1 MSDAKHTADA
11 NTVSANAEEFVTFEI
26 DGRLFGAPVGEIND
40 VFALHGLTPVP
51 LARADVAG
59 LMNLRGRIITVIDAR
74 RRLGLPCRKDG
85 YKSAMAIGI
94 ERDGE
99 SYGLIVDSLGEVLRL
114 QPEQFEENPVN
125 LDESWRTVCRGVYRL
140 KKGLLL
146 ALDMNRMLDAPSSAI
161 AAAA

>member
-1 MSDAKHTADA
+1 MRET
-11 NTVSANAEEFVTFEI
+11 SAAAPASGEEFVTFEI
-26 DGRLFGAPVGEIND
+26 AGRLFGAPVSEVND

-51 LARADVAG
+51 LARTDVAG

-74 RRLGLPCRKDG
+74 RRLGLATSEGG
-85 YKSAMAIGI
+85 YKNAMAIGI

-99 SYGLIVDSLGEVLRL
+99 SYGLIVDALGEVLRL
-114 QPEQFEENPVN
+114 EPEQFEENPVN
-125 LDESWRTVCRGVYRL
+125 LDEAWRTACRGVYRL

-146 ALDMNRMLDAPSSAI
+146 ALDMNRMLDAPSSVN

>member
-1 MSDAKHTADA
+1 MTQD
-11 NTVSANAEEFVTFEI
+11 SAAAAGEEFVTFEI
-26 DGRLFGAPVGEIND
+26 AGRLFGAPVSEIND

-51 LARADVAG
+51 LARQDVAG

-74 RRLGLPCRKDG
+74 KRLGLPPKVDAT
-85 YKSAMAIGI
+85 KTAMAIGI
-94 ERDGE
+94 EREGE
-99 SYGLIVDSLGEVLRL
+99 SYGLIVDMLGEVLRL
-114 QPEQFEENPVN
+114 EPEQFEDNPVN

-146 ALDMNRMLDAPSSAI
+146 ALDMSRMLDAPNAL

>member
-1 MSDAKHTADA
+1 MSHDSA
-11 NTVSANAEEFVTFEI
+11 SANSGEEFVTFEI
-26 DGRLFGAPVGEIND
+26 AGRLFGAPVSEIND

-51 LARADVAG
+51 LARPDVAG

-74 RRLGLPCRKDG
+74 RRLGLPARTDG
-85 YKSAMAIGI
+85 IKTAMAIGI
-94 ERDGE
+94 EREGE
-99 SYGLIVDSLGEVLRL
+99 SYGLIVDMLGEVLRL
-114 QPEQFEENPVN
+114 ETDQFEDNPIN

-146 ALDMNRMLDAPSSAI
+146 ALDMNLMLDAPNAT